1 MRLYLKSQSSEI
13 FKLYNKYSKLILSNW
28 FSITMI
34 KIVQQKQ
41 EKQNTFNENSKNK
54 VSDAEKITDVNW
66 LKYKLSFWRCNKSF
80 LQTVSCTEFCKLYI
94 FFWCQYKFQQKLS
107 YPPKFQNTF
116 FQIWQQ
122 SLCSTNLKLVWLGTS
137 SQWEFNKKNVC
148 NLMCMHHQNFSSK
161 LVSWKKNWF

>member
-1 MRLYLKSQSSEI
+1 
-13 FKLYNKYSKLILSNW
+13 
-28 FSITMI
+28 MI

-116 FQIWQQ
+116 FQIYVRVYAQPTLNWYGWEPLL
-122 SLCSTNLKLVWLGTS
+122 SGNST
-137 SQWEFNKKNVC
+137 KK
-148 NLMCMHHQNFSSK
+148 MC
-161 LVSWKKNWF
+161 VI